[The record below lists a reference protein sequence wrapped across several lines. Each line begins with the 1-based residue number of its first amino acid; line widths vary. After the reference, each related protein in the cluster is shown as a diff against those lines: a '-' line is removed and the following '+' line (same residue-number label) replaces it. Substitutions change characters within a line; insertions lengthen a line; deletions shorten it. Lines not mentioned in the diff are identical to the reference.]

1 MPKYITFVSTLAY
14 FKIALREYITSSH
27 HITFI
32 AILYIITHHSQ
43 MTCLALPNDLFS
55 ICK

>member
-32 AILYIITHHSQ
+32 TILYIITCVTYSYTITYVTN
-43 MTCLALPNDLFS
+43 MYAN
-55 ICK
+55 